1 MQRTRPESRMSKG
14 SAVPA
19 SAADFKAMHFCQ
31 SQALILLKSEVRATE
46 HLFKQRSVFDNVS
59 SARM

>member
-1 MQRTRPESRMSKG
+1 MSKG